1 MISRIIFIIYTVI
14 LIQLSVFSQDVTL
27 EYIFSDTAVVN
38 ARPSLKFISAKD
50 NKIYYYS
57 DEDYN
62 GSLSLFDY
70 NYNTGELFKYS
81 DTGDTPSE
89 YKLIDNGDVLSIIS
103 GDIYISKDFTTSRI
117 FNKDIRLTTSDEYE
131 YSPIIAD
138 RFLIFRRSG
147 NYFIKYID
155 SSAAELQ
162 LTKDESD
169 TVSYQILAIS
179 NTYGDSLSPSIR
191 LMFARYD
198 KSSRDKIYFPNYNHE
213 FVTIDKQLRG
223 ESKVKLEEME
233 IKPAG
238 KNLSVQT
245 NLIYYPD
252 SIRYSTQ
259 YAVYS
264 PDAKMLILDI
274 ETLDRHERKLF
285 NYNIAG
291 KSIREIYTES
301 DTAWFERHSNA
312 TRFFT
317 NDEIIFES
325 EISGYSS
332 LYKIKSD
339 GSGFTKIIGGDYV
352 ILESVIDRKQ
362 KKIYFTANAETPV
375 EYNIYETD
383 FNGSYLNKLSHN
395 TGDYEE
401 LSISQDG
408 EWLFCKYSYI
418 TKPSEIY
425 SIHISDKT
433 ENQITNTIN
442 PKFTDVNWNVPEIIT
457 YKNNEDGQIVYGFL
471 YKPKDFN
478 PKKKY
483 PLICFVHGA
492 GYLQNV
498 TKGFSPYGDNFMVNT
513 FLTNQGYMI
522 FECDFRGS
530 MGYGKEFRNKTHR
543 NLGYWEVSDYIS
555 GIDYLDNLGMIDKE
569 RVGIYGGSYGGFTT
583 LMALFRHPE
592 YFKAG
597 VALRAVSNWGLYFSG
612 NRWFTLA
619 RLGDFNNPEDKEYYK
634 TSSPI
639 NYAQDLTVP
648 LLLTHGML
656 DDNVFFQDA
665 VQLTQKLLDNKKD
678 FDIMFYPKEYHS
690 FHLQSSWLD
699 QYKRIYK
706 FFEKHL
712 NNRDR

>member
-1 MISRIIFIIYTVI
+1 
-14 LIQLSVFSQDVTL
+14 
-27 EYIFSDTAVVN
+27 
-38 ARPSLKFISAKD
+38 
-50 NKIYYYS
+50 
-57 DEDYN
+57 
-62 GSLSLFDY
+62 LFEY
-70 NYNTGELFKYS
+70 NYNTDETFKYS

-89 YKLIDNGDVLSIIS
+89 YILMENGDVLSIIS
-103 GDIYISKDFTTSRI
+103 GDIFVSKNFTTTRL
-117 FNKDIRLTTSDEYE
+117 FNKDIRLTSTDEYE
-131 YSPIIAD
+131 YSPLIAD
-138 RFLIFRRSG
+138 KFLIFRRTG

-155 SSAAELQ
+155 SSAAEMQ

-169 TVSYQILAIS
+169 TVSYQILAFS
-179 NTYGDSLSPSIR
+179 HTYGDSTAPSIR
-191 LMFARYD
+191 ILFARYD
-198 KSSRDKIYFPNYNHE
+198 KSSRDKLYFPNYNHE

-233 IKPAG
+233 IKPSD
-238 KNLSVQT
+238 KNLTVQT

-252 SIRYSTQ
+252 SVRYSTQ

-264 PDAKMLILDI
+264 PDTKVLVLDI
-274 ETLDRHERKLF
+274 ETLDRHDRKMF
-285 NYNIAG
+285 NYTITD
-291 KSIREIYTES
+291 KKIKEIYSES
-301 DTAWFERHSNA
+301 DTAWFERHGNA
-312 TRFFT
+312 TRFISE
-317 NDEIIFES
+317 DEIIFES
-325 EISGYSS
+325 EISGYNN

-339 GSGFTKIIGGDYV
+339 GSGFTKVTGGSYT
-352 ILESVIDRKQ
+352 ILESIINRKQ

-383 FNGSYLNKLSHN
+383 FSGSYLTKLTNN
-395 TGDYEE
+395 TGDYED
-401 LSISQDG
+401 LSISQDD

-418 TKPSEIY
+418 TKPSELY
-425 SIHISDKT
+425 SIHLSDRT
-433 ENQITNTIN
+433 EKQITNTIN
-442 PKFTDVNWNVPEIIT
+442 PKFTNISWDVPEVIT
-457 YKNNEDGQIVYGFL
+457 FNNKEDGQLIYGFL
-471 YKPKDFN
+471 YKPKDFS

-498 TKGFSPYGDNFMVNT
+498 TKGFSPYSDNFMVNT
-513 FLTNQGYMI
+513 FLTSQGYMI

-530 MGYGKEFRNKTHR
+530 AGYGKDFRNKTHR
-543 NLGYWEVSDYIS
+543 NLGYWEVSDYMS
-555 GIDYLDNLGMIDKE
+555 GIDYLDDLGMINRE

-597 VALRAVSNWGLYFSG
+597 VALRAVANWGLYYYG
-612 NRWFTLA
+612 NRWFTLG
-619 RLGDFNNPEDKEYYK
+619 RLGDYSKAEDKEYYK

-639 NYAQDLTVP
+639 TYAPDLSVP

-678 FDIMFYPKEYHS
+678 FEVMFYPKEYHS

-706 FFEKHL
+706 FFERYL
-712 NNRDR
+712 NHK